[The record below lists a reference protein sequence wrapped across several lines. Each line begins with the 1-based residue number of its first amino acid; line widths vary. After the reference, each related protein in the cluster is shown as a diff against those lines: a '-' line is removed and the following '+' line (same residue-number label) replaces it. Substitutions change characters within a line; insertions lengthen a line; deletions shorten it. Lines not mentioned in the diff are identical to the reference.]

1 MTNDLG
7 KFLSLILRHRPE
19 EIGIT
24 LDQNGY
30 ANVDLLIEKMTK
42 YGKSIDLV
50 TLEELVTTDEKN
62 RYSFNETKTMVR
74 ANQGHSIS
82 LKILMKE
89 CRPPTYLFHGTS
101 VSSVKKILETG
112 ISKMKRQFVHLTDD
126 SLTAIAVGE
135 RRGDAIII
143 EVATEQMY
151 LDEFI
156 FYLSDNNVWQTEKVP
171 SKYCRVINQTV

>member
-7 KFLSLILRHRPE
+7 KFLSLILRHKPE

-24 LDQNGY
+24 LDKNGY
-30 ANVDLLIEKMTK
+30 ANVNLLIEKMTK
-42 YGKSIDLV
+42 YGKNIDLV
-50 TLEELVTTDEKN
+50 TLEELVITDEKN

-89 CRPPTYLFHGTS
+89 CRPPKCLLHGTS
-101 VSSVKKILETG
+101 VSSAKKILEAG
-112 ISKMKRQFVHLTDD
+112 ISKMERQYVHLTDD
-126 SLTAIAVGE
+126 RLTAIAVGE
-135 RRGDAIII
+135 RRGNAIIL

-151 LDEFI
+151 LDGFI

-171 SKYCRVINQTV
+171 SKYCRVIN